1 VPADNC
7 VVTNM
12 LTPQIV
18 FTSPITRVR
27 LDQIPLLVVLRSP
40 NRAPRRRMEDGQVGL
55 GQAAADALSSA
66 MLSSMWS
73 IAVRPPRVTEPSWVK
88 IPLVPSK
95 PVRCPVV
102 PSPASN
108 SLLDI
113 EHPVRH
119 SVVTLARKA
128 SQSCSD
134 SHEVPTCAAIFSTCT
149 TCEVAGMVN
158 SGLLAPSA
166 VTAALP
172 PTASA
177 FSRTSSRRTSGVIMR
192 RRSHAVGHVEHDA
205 QLFCEFGPPVEFTSE
220 RKSVHHPVCGPIH
233 GAPIYFSSNTTSS
246 MGTVIFTLLPS
257 TSTIESSP
265 VIE

>member
-1 VPADNC
+1 
-7 VVTNM
+7 
-12 LTPQIV
+12 
-18 FTSPITRVR
+18 
-27 LDQIPLLVVLRSP
+27 
-40 NRAPRRRMEDGQVGL
+40 MEDGHVGL
-55 GQAAADALSSA
+55 GQAAADPLSSA

-73 IAVRPPRVTEPSWVK
+73 IAVRPPRVTDPSWVK

-108 SLLDI
+108 SLFSTSI
-113 EHPVRH
+113 TRFVN

-128 SQSCSD
+128 SH
-134 SHEVPTCAAIFSTCT
+134 SHEIPTCTAIFCTCT

-177 FSRTSSRRTSGVIMR
+177 FSRTSSRRTSGVIMG

-205 QLFCEFGPPVEFTSE
+205 QLFGEFGPPVG
-220 RKSVHHPVCGPIH
+220 HGPVQVETRAAHQRGDHAGDPL
-233 GAPIYFSSNTTSS
+233 GLARDSRFVVVLNALWLSQ
-246 MGTVIFTLLPS
+246 
-257 TSTIESSP
+257 
-265 VIE
+265 